1 MVSGKRKFN
10 KSGAYNARNLGNPI
24 PPFLQAPTPILLSD
38 FPLVSGT
45 ILIMM
50 KNPTSAMIPKIK
62 NVSAFPKVGKLP
74 GKYELNQRTDQ

>member
-10 KSGAYNARNLGNPI
+10 KSGAYNARNLGNSI
-24 PPFLQAPTPILLSD
+24 QPFLKAPTPILLSD

-62 NVSAFPKVGKLP
+62 NVSAFPKLDSSQG
-74 GKYELNQRTDQ
+74 NIS